1 MSDTKFSR
9 QLSLDLKQINPFKSR
24 QQVANEVPISAGQL
38 SNISHG
44 KRKADRETK
53 KRLVN
58 SVDSFLLRLTAARTE
73 FGTPSFM
80 NNPKL
85 RVTPY
90 VTSFQQQK
98 EESER
103 KALEVSYRE
112 ASSKVVSERTAED
125 WAIMDDYF
133 RNYFEEI
140 GSEERDIEA
149 KREDAEFP
157 KEKFDQI
164 IQKYNR
170 EYGG

>member
-24 QQVANEVPISAGQL
+24 QQVANEVPISPGQL
-38 SNISHG
+38 SNIAHG
-44 KRKADRETK
+44 KRKADKEM
-53 KRLVN
+53 KRGIIN
-58 SVDSFLLRLTAARTE
+58 SVDSFLLRLTASRAE
-73 FGTPSFM
+73 FGIPSFM
-80 NNPKL
+80 NDPKL
-85 RVTPY
+85 RFNPF
-90 VTSFQQQK
+90 VTSFQQKK

-103 KALEVSYRE
+103 QALENAYTE

-125 WAIMDDYF
+125 WAVMDDYF